1 MTNYKRGDVVLANF
15 VFSEQSGVK
24 RRPALVLSTNEYNN
38 GRQEVIVAA
47 ITSNTQRILIGDYL
61 LADWQE
67 AGLLYPSVVTG
78 IFRTIKNQMI
88 YRKLGELSDNDMK
101 SFEQNVRHILGLQ

>member
-1 MTNYKRGDVVLANF
+1 MTNYKRGDVVLVNF
-15 VFSEQSGVK
+15 VFSDESGVK
-24 RRPALVLSTNEYNN
+24 RRPALILSTDEYNN
-38 GRQEVIVAA
+38 RRQEVVVAA

-61 LADWQE
+61 LTNWQK

-88 YRKLGELSDNDMK
+88 YRKLGELSDDDMIA
-101 SFEQNVRHILGLQ
+101 FEQNVCHILGF

>member
-1 MTNYKRGDVVLANF
+1 
-15 VFSEQSGVK
+15 
-24 RRPALVLSTNEYNN
+24 VLSTDEYNN

-47 ITSNTQRILIGDYL
+47 ITSNTARILIGDYL
-61 LADWQE
+61 LTNWQE

-88 YRKLGELSDNDMK
+88 YRKLGKLSDDDMK
-101 SFEQNVRHILGLQ
+101 VVEQNVRHILGL

>member
-1 MTNYKRGDVVLANF
+1 MTNYKRGDVVLVNF
-15 VFSEQSGVK
+15 VFSDESRVK
-24 RRPALVLSTNEYNN
+24 RRPALVLSTDEYNN

-61 LADWQE
+61 LTHWQKV
-67 AGLLYPSVVTG
+67 GLLYPSVVTG

-88 YRKLGELSDNDMK
+88 YRKLGELSDDDMK
-101 SFEQNVRHILGLQ
+101 AVEQKARHILGL